1 MTRTLDAAAEAAGR
15 DPSAVRR
22 AFNISGRFT
31 GRGTGFLQGP
41 PALWADQLTALAL
54 EDGMSVFILGPGADA
69 PGDLRRFAEEV
80 APAVREA
87 VAAARAGVPRAVGAA
102 GVVDNRAHPESGSAT
117 LDPAASPG
125 AQTLLAVHEHLR
137 QELDQLREVMG
148 QVAAGRTS
156 AAAARSH
163 LHQMTMRQ
171 NYWTFGA
178 FCAAYCRVVTV
189 HHAIEDAHLFRDLRR
204 ADPSLDPV
212 LARLSE
218 EHEAIATLITE
229 VDAALVAMVEDDT
242 RLDDATAA
250 IDRLAAAL
258 LPHLQVEEDHLLAPI
273 TNLGIQV

>member
-1 MTRTLDAAAEAAGR
+1 MGDGAT
-15 DPSAVRR
+15 
-22 AFNISGRFT
+22 SG
-31 GRGTGFLQGP
+31 
-41 PALWADQLTALAL
+41 A
-54 EDGMSVFILGPGADA
+54 
-69 PGDLRRFAEEV
+69 
-80 APAVREA
+80 
-87 VAAARAGVPRAVGAA
+87 GAA
-102 GVVDNRAHPESGSAT
+102 GAA
-117 LDPAASPG
+117 DPAASPG

-137 QELDQLREVMG
+137 QELDQLREVMA

-212 LARLSE
+212 LTRLSG

-229 VDAALVAMVEDDT
+229 VDAALVAMIEDDT
-242 RLDDATAA
+242 RLEDATTAV
-250 IDRLAAAL
+250 DRLAGAL